1 MLVSFTLGLLG
12 GIFYG
17 TFLEWFI
24 HRVAMHTTKIS
35 QLSFDRHAI
44 EHHMSRRSLK
54 SFYIP
59 PEDNEKYALGESS
72 IIPLLWFGHLPLYI
86 LVATIGGV
94 SAGVGMAAAGLLY
107 LLGYEFIHFFIH
119 VPKNHWFQRT
129 KLFRFYC
136 EYHRVHHHKARVN
149 YNVVCPLA
157 DFILRTQS
165 WETINV
171 EPSRPEFMLPDVG
184 PKSVWG
190 KRATT
195 ASDSEAR

>member
-1 MLVSFTLGLLG
+1 MVLAFGAGVLG
-12 GIFYG
+12 GIVYG

-54 SFYIP
+54 TFYIP
-59 PEDNEKYALGESS
+59 PEENERYALGESS

-86 LVATIGGV
+86 LVGYLGGL
-94 SAGVGMAAAGLLY
+94 SAAVGMAFAGLLY
-107 LLGYEFIHFFIH
+107 LFGYEFIHFFIH

-149 YNVVCPLA
+149 YNVVFPLA

-165 WETINV
+165 WEAISP
-171 EPSRPEFMLPDVG
+171 EPSRPEFMVPDVG
-184 PKSVWG
+184 PKTVWIP
-190 KRATT
+190 KARQL
-195 ASDSEAR
+195 SDSEAS